1 MTRLGKNMENKVWG
15 FCLFVLKS
23 AKNVS
28 LLLVED
34 LILRIKKS

>member
-1 MTRLGKNMENKVWG
+1 M
-15 FCLFVLKS
+15 FVLKS

-34 LILRIKKS
+34 LILRANKVTTVRAVYGEFYL

>member
-1 MTRLGKNMENKVWG
+1 M
-15 FCLFVLKS
+15 FVLKS

-34 LILRIKKS
+34 LILSANKVTTVRAVYGEFYL